1 MRRSVVLCGL
11 TLALVTAGWPAGEL
25 SNRRAPGFSLPDS
38 NLKQHDLYDYR
49 GKVVLVNIMKTDC
62 PHCSG
67 FSEVLGA
74 LQKEYRGRLQ
84 VLSIVNS
91 PPENQGTVRDYQ
103 TKNNLQDSVILFDCR
118 QVAISYFKLTPQ
130 RPSFEV
136 PHVFLIDQKGWIQE
150 DFGHNL
156 LNRGIFEGEDL
167 FPIVEKYLSKAM
179 AEAEGASSAA
189 EVGSE

>member
-11 TLALVTAGWPAGEL
+11 TLVLATAGWAAGEL
-25 SNRRAPGFSLPDS
+25 SNRRAPGFSLPDP

-62 PHCSG
+62 PHCG
-67 FSEVLGA
+67 TFSEVLGA
-74 LQKEYRGRLQ
+74 LHKEYRGRLQ

-91 PPENQGTVRDYQ
+91 PPENQATVRDYQ

-118 QVAISYFKLTPQ
+118 QVAISYFKLTPE

-136 PHVFLIDQKGWIQE
+136 PHVFIIDQKGWIQE
-150 DFGHNL
+150 DFGYNL

-189 EVGSE
+189 EEGSE